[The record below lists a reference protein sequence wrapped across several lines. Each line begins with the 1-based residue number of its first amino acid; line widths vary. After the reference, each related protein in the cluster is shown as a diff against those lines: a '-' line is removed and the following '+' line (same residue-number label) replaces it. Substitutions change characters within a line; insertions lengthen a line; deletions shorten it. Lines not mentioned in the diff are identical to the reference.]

1 MDAPRPDGDRHQT
14 IRTGLAA
21 VRLAV
26 WLAWLIWLAGDHDA
40 TR

>member
-1 MDAPRPDGDRHQT
+1 MDAPHPDGDRHQT

-26 WLAWLIWLAGDHDA
+26 WLAWLAGDHDA